1 MKNLSQNIQEMWDIM
16 KKIKSKN
23 NRNKRKEIYPC
34 KKPLKSATG
43 QNCPFS
49 ILTQYSTLRLNQRNN
64 NNNNKKKIKGTQTG
78 K

>member
-1 MKNLSQNIQEMWDIM
+1 MSQNIQEMWNIM

-23 NRNKRKEIYPC
+23 NRNKRKEIHPC
-34 KKPLKSATG
+34 QKPSKSATG

-49 ILTQYSTLRLNQRNN
+49 ILTQHSTLRLNQRNN
-64 NNNNKKKIKGTQTG
+64 NNKKKKKIKGTQTG